1 MPAKKATTKKATQ
14 PAAKK
19 AAKKAA
25 KPSAPA
31 TPEAAAKKAVKAAT
45 KKAVEKLATK
55 KVAGAPAT
63 PSAPTAP
70 GKSVP
75 TKLKATRKTSNPPSL
90 QTVQEMAYLNYL
102 HRSRHGLPGDSM
114 SDWIAA
120 IDSLAQSDRAAT
132 EQTMPLSDEPKKP
145 SPRAKK

>member
-1 MPAKKATTKKATQ
+1 MPAKKATAKKATQ

-19 AAKKAA
+19 AATPSEPAA
-25 KPSAPA
+25 
-31 TPEAAAKKAVKAAT
+31 PEAPAKKAVKAAA

-55 KVAGAPAT
+55 KVAGAPAK

-70 GKSVP
+70 SKSVP
-75 TKLKATRKTSNPPSL
+75 TKLKATPKTSNPPSL

-102 HRSRHGLPGDSM
+102 HRNRHGLPGDPM

-132 EQTMPLSDEPKKP
+132 EETMPLSDEPKKP
-145 SPRAKK
+145 APRAKK